1 MKIIELKSFS
11 IRNPSARVL
20 RRMLAISAFILGL
33 SAIPAAA
40 DDNGCSNATLKG
52 DYGFTIDGNQ
62 PNSDGPQLPLK
73 GVAITHFDG
82 AGKLTQ
88 RDFVVTGGVLNPGQE
103 DAEGSFHFTTGE
115 TGSYSLSSDCT
126 GRMEI
131 DLNAPVPPGS
141 GLSPGVIKL
150 MIVVTHHGNAIHT
163 VVAEVTP
170 PFATAPS
177 SPTNTTSSDAW
188 KINRDCDHDHE

>member
-1 MKIIELKSFS
+1 MNKVCRL
-11 IRNPSARVL
+11 L
-20 RRMLAISAFILGL
+20 
-33 SAIPAAA
+33 AIPALLLGLNVMSAA
-40 DDNGCSNATLKG
+40 AEDNGCSNATLKG
-52 DYGFTIDGNQ
+52 DYGFTIDGYQ
-62 PNSDGPQLPLK
+62 PNADGSTSPLK
-73 GVAITHFDG
+73 GVAISHFDG

-103 DAEGSFHFTTGE
+103 GAGGGFQFTTGE
-115 TGSYSLSSDCT
+115 TGTYSVSRDCT

-163 VVAEVTP
+163 VVAEITP

-177 SPTNTTSSDAW
+177 LNTTSSDAW
-188 KINRDCDHDHE
+188 KIGSDCDHE